1 MFSSITFKRMNIRSG
16 LYLSR
21 DLLALMLAHCRYV
34 YPFEAC
40 GILAGHD
47 DVVSVVYK
55 MNNIE
60 QSSVSYVMD
69 SMEQFHVMKK
79 IRNEGMQM
87 IAIYHSH
94 PQSPAYPSSED
105 IRLAFYDEVA
115 YVIVSLIDYD
125 NPDIRT
131 FRICDGAVSEL
142 TMSMDGH

>member
-1 MFSSITFKRMNIRSG
+1 MEIMSR
-16 LYLSR
+16 LYLSQ
-21 DLLALMLAHCRYV
+21 DLLDVVLSHCKNA

-40 GILAGHD
+40 GILAGKND
-47 DVVSVVYK
+47 IVSVVYE
-55 MNNIE
+55 MNNTE
-60 QSSVSYVMD
+60 RSSVSYVMD

-94 PQSPAYPSSED
+94 PQSSAYPSPED

-125 NPDIRT
+125 KPDIRT
-131 FRICDGAVSEL
+131 FRISEGAVLEI
-142 TMSMDGH
+142 TMTTDGR